1 MNKTNLVYLIL
12 ILAALFAAVL
22 FWNNS
27 YLSTLEGDS
36 ADFAVRDTSSITRI
50 FIANMDSNEVLLE
63 REKTSGY

>member
-27 YLSTLEGDS
+27 YLSTLEAIQLIS
-36 ADFAVRDTSSITRI
+36 P
-50 FIANMDSNEVLLE
+50 
-63 REKTSGY
+63 